1 MTDAQA
7 LRMIGLP
14 TPGSPQC
21 CQNSTSV
28 NWYQIET
35 WRQSLGWS
43 KKGYLYCFA
52 RQRVPQ
58 RANALKIVCPALEV
72 GSEESYS
79 VQGAGSGQLM
89 DILIGGWWGNG
100 ESASSTYWFQP
111 FWSLQACKQHRVN
124 FSHLMGDSVS
134 AKQLQGH
141 VSEYYL

>member
-1 MTDAQA
+1 
-7 LRMIGLP
+7 MIGLP
-14 TPGSPQC
+14 TPGSPRC
-21 CQNSTSV
+21 CQNSISI
-28 NWYQIET
+28 NWYRIET

-43 KKGYLYCFA
+43 KRGYLYCFA

-58 RANALKIVCPALEV
+58 RANALNTVYPTLGG

-79 VQGAGSGQLM
+79 VQGAGCGQLM
-89 DILIGGWWGNG
+89 DIFLIGGWGGSG
-100 ESASSTYWFQP
+100 ESASSTYWFQH
-111 FWSLQACKQHRVN
+111 FWSLHACKQHRVN